1 MCWIV
6 VIVIVLA
13 CLLFLVWASADI
25 ASGIYL
31 KAICRGRTTDKV
43 VSLTFDDG
51 PDGDMTPRVLDILK
65 QYGITATFFLI
76 GNRVKTNPDIVSR
89 MYQDGHLVANHTY
102 SHLSTF
108 PLSSSNRVKQEIED
122 TNNAIYSV
130 VGKVPHLFRP
140 PFGVTNPIIGK
151 VVKQKGLTT
160 IGWSIRS
167 LDTISKRNRN
177 DVCAKVVG
185 SLHPGAII
193 LLHDACQDADVL
205 LNQLIPMILEQG
217 YRIVPLD
224 KLLNIDCYENEN

>member
-1 MCWIV
+1 MCWIILIV
-6 VIVIVLA
+6 VA

-31 KAICRGRTTDKV
+31 KAICKGRITDKV
-43 VSLTFDDG
+43 VALTFDDG
-51 PDGDMTPRVLDILK
+51 PDGDMTPRVLDILQ

-76 GNRVKTNPDIVSR
+76 GNRVKNNPDIVAR
-89 MYQDGHLVANHTY
+89 LYKEGHIVANHTY
-102 SHLSTF
+102 SHLGTF
-108 PLSSSNRVKQEIED
+108 PLSGSGRVKQEIED
-122 TNNAIYSV
+122 TNKAIFSV

-151 VVKQKGLTT
+151 VVKQKDLTT

-167 LDTISKRNRN
+167 LDTISKRSRN
-177 DVCAKVVG
+177 EVCEKVVG

-193 LLHDACQDADVL
+193 LLHDVCQSADVL
-205 LNQLIPMILEQG
+205 LKRLIPMILEQG

-224 KLLNIDCYENEN
+224 KLLTIDCYENED

>member
-1 MCWIV
+1 MCWIILFV
-6 VIVIVLA
+6 VA

-31 KAICRGRTTDKV
+31 KAICKGRTTDKV

-51 PDGDMTPRVLDILK
+51 PDGDMTPRVLDILQ

-76 GNRVKTNPDIVSR
+76 GNRVKNNPDIVAR
-89 MYQDGHLVANHTY
+89 LYKEGHIVANHTY

-108 PLSSSNRVKQEIED
+108 PLSGSSRVKQEIED
-122 TNNAIYSV
+122 TNKAIFSV

-167 LDTISKRNRN
+167 LDTISSRSRNE
-177 DVCAKVVG
+177 VCEKVVG

-193 LLHDACQDADVL
+193 LLHDVCQSTDVL
-205 LNQLIPMILEQG
+205 LKQLIPMIL
-217 YRIVPLD
+217 
-224 KLLNIDCYENEN
+224 

>member
-1 MCWIV
+1 MCWII
-6 VIVIVLA
+6 VIVIA

-31 KAICRGRTTDKV
+31 KAKCKGRTTDKV

-65 QYGITATFFLI
+65 RYDVKATFFLI
-76 GNRVKTNPDIVSR
+76 GNRVKTNPDIV
-89 MYQDGHLVANHTY
+89 ANHTY
-102 SHLSTF
+102 SQLRTF
-108 PLSSSNRVKQEIED
+108 PLSSPNRVKEEIEE
-122 TNNAIYSV
+122 TNNAIYSA
-130 VGKVPHLFRP
+130 VGKVSHLFRP

-177 DVCAKVVG
+177 DVCVKVVG

-205 LNQLIPMILEQG
+205 LNQLIPMILEKG
-217 YRIVPLD
+217 YSIVPLD
-224 KLLNIDCYENEN
+224 KLLSIDCYENEN